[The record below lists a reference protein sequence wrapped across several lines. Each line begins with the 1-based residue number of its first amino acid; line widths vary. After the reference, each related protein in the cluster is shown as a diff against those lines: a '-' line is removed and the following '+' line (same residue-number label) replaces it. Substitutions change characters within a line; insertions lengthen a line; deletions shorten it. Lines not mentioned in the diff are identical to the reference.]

1 MATDSSSRRRAAAV
15 TGGAAGIGLA
25 TCREF
30 LERGMAVAIVD
41 RDAEA
46 ARKAAEELRAAE
58 AGGSRQVVAA
68 PADVCDSA
76 AVDAAIGT
84 AVEELGGLDV
94 LVNCAGITDRAPA
107 AEMTDASWSRMLDVH
122 LSGTF
127 RCCRAA
133 FAALRDSDSAAIV
146 NVSSVAAYLGFPLRV
161 SYCAAKSGIEA
172 LTRSL
177 AVEWAAH
184 GIRVNAVA
192 PTWVRTAILE
202 DAVARGVLDEAQIE
216 AITPLGGVVEPF
228 EVAKAIAFMTSPD
241 ARMITG
247 QSLVID
253 GGFVINPHV

>member
-1 MATDSSSRRRAAAV
+1 MATDSRRRRAAAV

-25 TCREF
+25 ACREF
-30 LERGMAVAIVD
+30 LCRGMAVAIVD
-41 RDAEA
+41 RDADA
-46 ARKAAEELRAAE
+46 ARKTAEELRATMAD
-58 AGGSRQVVAA
+58 ATQKVVPA
-68 PADVCDSA
+68 PADVRDSA

>member
-1 MATDSSSRRRAAAV
+1 MATDSSRRRAAAV

-25 TCREF
+25 ACREF
-30 LERGMAVAIVD
+30 LCRGMA
-41 RDAEA
+41 DATQ
-46 ARKAAEELRAAE
+46 K
-58 AGGSRQVVAA
+58 VVPA
-68 PADVCDSA
+68 PADVRDSA
-76 AVDAAIGT
+76 AVDAAIASG
-84 AVEELGGLDV
+84 VEEMGGLDV

-122 LSGTF
+122 MSGTF

-146 NVSSVAAYLGFPLRV
+146 SVSSVAAYLGFPLRA

-192 PTWVRTAILE
+192 PWWRSATATGRAPRRGASCCWICAGG
-202 DAVARGVLDEAQIE
+202 DCRWDRGWRRPTARWDSGRRCGRCIRGPRNRPAGSTRPATCWTRCRSRCRAE
-216 AITPLGGVVEPF
+216 
-228 EVAKAIAFMTSPD
+228 
-241 ARMITG
+241 RRR
-247 QSLVID
+247 
-253 GGFVINPHV
+253 

>member
-1 MATDSSSRRRAAAV
+1 MPTDSSRRRAAAV

-30 LERGMAVAIVD
+30 LSRGMAVAIVD
-41 RDAEA
+41 RDAGA
-46 ARKAAEELRAAE
+46 ARKTADELRATMAD
-58 AGGSRQVVAA
+58 ATQKVVPA
-68 PADVCDSA
+68 PADVRDSA
-76 AVDAAIGT
+76 AVDAAIGA
-84 AVEELGGLDV
+84 AVEEMGGLDV

-107 AEMTDASWSRMLDVH
+107 AEMTDESWTRMLDVH

-133 FAALRDSDSAAIV
+133 FQALRDSDTAAIV
-146 NVSSVAAYLGFPLRV
+146 NVSSVAAYLGFPLRA

-172 LTRSL
+172 VTRSL

-192 PTWVRTAILE
+192 PTWVRTFILE
-202 DAVARGVLDEAQIE
+202 DAVARGVLDEATIE

-228 EVAKAIAFMTSPD
+228 EVAKAIAFLASPD

>member
-1 MATDSSSRRRAAAV
+1 MATESNRRRAAAV

-30 LERGMAVAIVD
+30 LCRGMAVAIVD

-46 ARKAAEELRAAE
+46 ARKTAEELRSSMADAT
-58 AGGSRQVVAA
+58 QKVVPA
-68 PADVCDSA
+68 PADVRDSA
-76 AVDAAIGT
+76 AVDAAIAS
-84 AVEELGGLDV
+84 AVEEMGGLDV

-107 AEMTDASWSRMLDVH
+107 AEMTDESWTRMLDVH

-133 FAALRDSDSAAIV
+133 FEALRGSDTAAIV
-146 NVSSVAAYLGFPLRV
+146 NVSSVAAYLGFPLRA

-172 LTRSL
+172 VTRSL

-192 PTWVRTAILE
+192 PTWVRTFILE
-202 DAVARGVLDEAQIE
+202 DAVARGVLDEATIE

-228 EVAKAIAFMTSPD
+228 EVAKAIAFLASPD

-247 QSLVID
+247 QSLLID